1 MSFFHSTEPI
11 IRIKQQ
17 DLDVQDLKG
26 LLKIQLKIGDLTL
39 FSGFYTRIDQV
50 FWLWAVSTLIIFMI
64 AQFFPI
70 SWISQAYWWSV
81 LTVVATLAMGALAY
95 CWVRVEQVTWII
107 YWWALLMFGGLGL
120 TNFGIFWGWS
130 SLLPH
135 LCPLWLMLCALG
147 YFGTAWGLRSR
158 AFILAGLF
166 HLLGMV
172 IIPYVGGWQFFT
184 TGAIMSGTL
193 LLLAEFQWDMS
204 TPIES
209 KLLTV
214 EELSF
219 NQDQH
224 RKRQIRG

>member
-1 MSFFHSTEPI
+1 MSFFHPTEPI
-11 IRIKQQ
+11 LRIKQQ

-39 FSGFYTRIDQV
+39 FSGLYTRIDQV
-50 FWLWAVSTLIIFMI
+50 FWLWAISTLIIFTI

-81 LTVVATLAMGALAY
+81 LTVVATLAMGGLAY

-107 YWWALLMFGGLGL
+107 YWWAMLMLGGLGL
-120 TNFGIFWGWS
+120 TNFAILGGGV

-147 YFGTAWGLRSR
+147 YFGTGWGLRSR
-158 AFILAGLF
+158 AFVLAGLF
-166 HLLGMV
+166 HLLGIV
-172 IIPYVGGWQFFT
+172 IMPYLLGWQFFA
-184 TGAIMSGTL
+184 TGVIMSGTL
-193 LLLAEFQWDMS
+193 LLLAEVQWDMD

-214 EELSF
+214 EELAF
-219 NQDQH
+219 NLEQH
-224 RKRQIRG
+224 RKRQIQG